1 MKTAAFLFPG
11 QGAQEV
17 GMGRTLGERFPQC
30 LDLLHRAEAHLGM
43 HLKEV
48 LFEGPQERLDDDFTA
63 QVAVYVVSCMVVDV
77 LESSGIRAGAI
88 APYSSGL
95 YAAAYAAGVLDFE
108 TGLTLM
114 FEADRFIRELKL
126 PGAMGVVLGLSGPEV
141 DRLCRDL
148 NGWAAVSILNT
159 QHQTI
164 VSGDR
169 EGVEELLRKAMA
181 AEALK
186 TGILSASAPYHCG
199 LLKPADECLARVV
212 LQTALRIPHTPVI
225 SYIDCQAMTQAGQM
239 AHLFS
244 NQLGNAVDWVGVVG
258 ELVRRKLTPFV
269 EIGPGQMLGRSVR
282 WIHRPATVLHT
293 ETADGLEQTL
303 KALALV

>member
-17 GMGRTLGERFPQC
+17 GMGRTLVERFPEC
-30 LDLLHRAEAHLGM
+30 MDLLHRAEERLGM
-43 HLKEV
+43 GLKEAM
-48 LFEGPQERLDDDFTA
+48 FEGPRERLDDDFTA
-63 QVAVYVVSCMVVDV
+63 QAAVYVMSCMVADV
-77 LESSGIRAGAI
+77 FESSGIRAGAI

-108 TGLTLM
+108 TGLILIS
-114 FEADRFIRELKL
+114 EADRCIRELKL

-141 DRLCRDL
+141 DRLCRDMP
-148 NGWAAVSILNT
+148 GWAAVSILNT
-159 QHQTI
+159 HHQTI

-169 EGVEELLRKAMA
+169 EGVEHLLRKAMA

-186 TGILSASAPYHCG
+186 TALLSASAPYHCS
-199 LLKPADECLARVV
+199 LLKPADERFARTVSR
-212 LQTALRIPHTPVI
+212 TALHTPHTPVI
-225 SYIDCQAMTQAGQM
+225 SYIDCQALTQAGQM

-258 ELVRRKLTPFV
+258 ELVRRNLTPFV

-282 WIHRPATVLHT
+282 WIHRPATVLYT
-293 ETADGLEQTL
+293 DTADGLEHTL
-303 KALALV
+303 NVLTGV

>member
-11 QGAQEV
+11 QGAQV
-17 GMGRTLGERFPQC
+17 AGMGRTLPERFPEC
-30 LDLLHRAEAHLGM
+30 LDLLHRAEEQLGLD
-43 HLKEV
+43 LKEV
-48 LFEGPQERLDDDFTA
+48 MFEGPQEKLDEDFTA
-63 QVAVYVVSCMVVDV
+63 QVAVYVMSCMVVDV
-77 LESSGIRAGAI
+77 LESLGIRAGAI

-108 TGLTLM
+108 TGLALIS
-114 FEADRFIRELKL
+114 EADRCIRELKL
-126 PGAMGVVLGLSGPEV
+126 RGAMGVVLGLSGPEV
-141 DRLCRDL
+141 ERLCRDMQ
-148 NGWAAVSILNT
+148 GWVAVSILNT
-159 QHQTI
+159 HHQTI

-169 EGVEELLRKAMA
+169 EGVEHLLRKAMS

-186 TGILSASAPYHCG
+186 TALLSASAPYHCG
-199 LLKPADECLARVV
+199 LLKPADERLARTVS
-212 LQTALRIPHTPVI
+212 QTALHTPHTPVI
-225 SYIDCQAMTQAGQM
+225 SYIDSQAMTRAGQM

-282 WIHRPATVLHT
+282 WIHRPATVLYT
-293 ETADGLEQTL
+293 DTADGLEQTIRE
-303 KALALV
+303 LAR